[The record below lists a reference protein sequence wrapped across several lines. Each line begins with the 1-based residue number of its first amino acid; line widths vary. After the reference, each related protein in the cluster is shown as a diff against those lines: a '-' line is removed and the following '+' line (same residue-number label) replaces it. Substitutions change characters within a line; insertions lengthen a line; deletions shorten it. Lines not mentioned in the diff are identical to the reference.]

1 MIIKKHRQKAI
12 NMSQRTCLTLF
23 YNDYIEFKYHVH
35 DIQPNVIEKIL
46 FLEEHVKSFETEN
59 EKPEDMRKAQ

>member
-1 MIIKKHRQKAI
+1 MVIKKHRQKAI
-12 NMSQRTCLTLF
+12 NMSQQACLILF
-23 YNDYIEFKYHVH
+23 YNDYIEFKYYVH

-59 EKPEDMRKAQ
+59 EKPEDVRKTQ